1 MSSSLSKRSKSS
13 SKSERDL
20 DCVVSSDWFEPDL
33 AGSGAARVEVVL
45 KMDTSR
51 SPRQDSGVQLVEVVD
66 ELVGVAASSWCT
78 GLRLPR
84 VATQIQELKMKVVPS
99 SSTALVKLKDA
110 IEFFGGC
117 SMNTPTWRASCCY
130 FTATPT
136 EGYPRGGEFVGG
148 CRRDQELKGAR
159 NIKFR

>member
-1 MSSSLSKRSKSS
+1 MNSSESL
-13 SKSERDL
+13 
-20 DCVVSSDWFEPDL
+20 
-33 AGSGAARVEVVL
+33 
-45 KMDTSR
+45 
-51 SPRQDSGVQLVEVVD
+51 RQVGVQ
-66 ELVGVAASSWCT
+66 ASGFLESARW
-78 GLRLPR
+78 LLKPPKPL
-84 VATQIQELKMKVVPS
+84 ATQIQELKMKVVPS